1 MKCTEATVE
10 NIQGKTEVRILQ
22 PHYYYFAV
30 LGCDSAVL
38 GLSACHFCP
47 DSDPTVSN
55 SDVLLPVLSLMHSLF
70 HARMSATMSGRQTRS
85 KTKYDQLAA
94 VAPKAASTSKRKPD
108 SSGKGDKLAKKNKMQ
123 ERFLLRWSRRLSQQK
138 HQEHQPARW
147 LPWPQKRASRRKILP
162 PSRGKTVSVLSF
174 RLEHADSLECM
185 Q

>member
-1 MKCTEATVE
+1 MKCTEATIESV
-10 NIQGKTEVRILQ
+10 QGKTEVRILQ
-22 PHYYYFAV
+22 PHCYYFAV

-55 SDVLLPVLSLMHSLF
+55 SDVLLPVSSLTHSLF

-85 KTKYDQLAA
+85 KTKYDQPAA
-94 VAPKAASTSKRKPD
+94 AAPKAASTSKRKPD
-108 SSGKGDKLAKKNKMQ
+108 SSGKGDKPAKKKNKRQ
-123 ERFLLRWSRRLSQQK
+123 ER
-138 HQEHQPARW
+138 
-147 LPWPQKRASRRKILP
+147 LPWPQKFASRRKTP
-162 PSRGKTVSVLSF
+162 PQSRGKTVRGLSF

>member
-1 MKCTEATVE
+1 MKCIEATVE
-10 NIQGKTEVRILQ
+10 SVQGKTEVRILQ

-55 SDVLLPVLSLMHSLF
+55 SDVLLPVSLLTHSLF
-70 HARMSATMSGRQTRS
+70 HARTSAIMSGRQTRS
-85 KTKYDQLAA
+85 KTKYDQPAA
-94 VAPKAASTSKRKPD
+94 AAPKAASTSKRKAD
-108 SSGKGDKLAKKNKMQ
+108 SSGKGDKPAKKNKMQ
-123 ERFLLRWSRRLSQQK
+123 ERFLLRWSRLLQRK
-138 HQEHQPARW
+138 RQEHQPARW

-174 RLEHADSLECM
+174 HLEHADSLECM